1 MGSSFVRTAQKNLA
15 RPKKRTDTAV
25 DLEDRNIL
33 VEDADIWNGIGFR
46 RGSILIEE
54 GRIRR
59 IARSISNGGIETI
72 DGSGLKAL
80 PGLIDVHVHLRDMR
94 LAHKEGFA
102 TGTAAAAAGGFT
114 TVLDIPDTVP
124 ATDSPSHLFEKQ
136 TVAAQ
141 KNYFKTG

>member
-1 MGSSFVRTAQKNLA
+1 MESSSVRTAQRNLA
-15 RPKKRTDTAV
+15 RSKKRTDTAV

-72 DGSGLKAL
+72 NGSGLKAL
-80 PGLIDVHVHLRDMR
+80 PGFIHMPRHLKEIRM
-94 LAHKEGFA
+94 AHKE
-102 TGTAAAAAGGFT
+102 
-114 TVLDIPDTVP
+114 V
-124 ATDSPSHLFEKQ
+124 
-136 TVAAQ
+136 
-141 KNYFKTG
+141 